1 MHTMPQRE
9 LPRKGLSSM
18 NERHTGRPDRGR
30 PSLRSVPD
38 PGSQPRMHL
47 GERFRDFRI
56 KSRLSQEQAAVYS
69 GLTRKSI
76 ARYEAARFPNPHLS
90 NLLRLMTTYNVGSLE
105 ELLGTTP
112 SARLAA
118 AWEEEGWDAAQEES
132 S

>member
-1 MHTMPQRE
+1 MLQPQ
-9 LPRKGLSSM
+9 LPGKGLSSM
-18 NERHTGRPDRGR
+18 NKRHTGRPDRGR
-30 PSLRSVPD
+30 PQVRSVPD

-47 GERFRDFRI
+47 GERLRDFRI
-56 KSRLSQEQAAVYS
+56 KSRLTQEQAAVYS

-76 ARYEAARFPNPHLS
+76 ARYEAARFPNLYLS
-90 NLLRLMTTYNVGSLE
+90 NLLRLMTTYNVSSLE

-118 AWEEEGWDAAQEES
+118 AWEEEGWDAVQEES

>member
-1 MHTMPQRE
+1 MPQPE
-9 LPRKGLSSM
+9 LPGKGPSSM
-18 NERHTGRPDRGR
+18 NERRTGRPDRGR
-30 PSLRSVPD
+30 PRLRSVPD

-47 GERFRDFRI
+47 GERLRDFRI
-56 KSRLSQEQAAVYS
+56 TSGLTQEQAAVYS

-76 ARYEAARFPNPHLS
+76 ARYEAARFPNLYLS
-90 NLLRLMTTYNVGSLE
+90 NLLRLMTTYNVSSLE
-105 ELLGTTP
+105 ELLGATP